1 MQDDIVS
8 STQNR
13 KVMQMK
19 GFLESPRHQ
28 EVDSIGQ
35 KLGTLPFTLE
45 HSISKEIN
53 KLFNSRPAALY
64 TSILLVI
71 YGISM
76 TNTPNLEGDKYIS
89 P

>member
-1 MQDDIVS
+1 MQDDIVP

-13 KVMQMK
+13 NVMQMK

-35 KLGTLPFTLE
+35 RLGMSPFTLE
-45 HSISKEIN
+45 DSISKEIN
-53 KLFNSRPAALY
+53 KLFNSRPAALC
-64 TSILLVI
+64 TSMLLVT

-76 TNTPNLEGDKYIS
+76 TNTPNIEGDKYIS